1 MPLAER
7 QSRHQKL
14 LENIRAQD
22 VHWWSREY
30 LRSLAESDQG

>member
-14 LENIRAQD
+14 LERIRAQD
-22 VHWWSREY
+22 VHWWSSEY
-30 LRSLAESDQG
+30 LRALSETEGG